1 MPPKQWN
8 SYAKAVC
15 QREKEVL
22 FPPLL
27 PLAAAL
33 RAAQPPAQLA
43 AVPLAQLELFRIDF
57 QHRGALRLN

>member
-1 MPPKQWN
+1 MPPKQLN

-15 QREKEVL
+15 QREKEVQ

-27 PLAAAL
+27 PQAAAL

-43 AVPLAQLELFRIDF
+43 AVQLAQLELFRIDF

>member
-1 MPPKQWN
+1 MPPKQLN

-15 QREKEVL
+15 QREKEVQ

-27 PLAAAL
+27 PQAAAL
-33 RAAQPPAQLA
+33 RAAQPPAQL